1 MLTPKLFADQ
11 NISYTLSKAKIM
23 VLDDEQLVLDILT
36 HALEN
41 NCAGIFSTTD
51 EDNFLKNLAFFDP
64 DIIILDLLLKKING
78 IDLIG
83 QIKKFNSAI
92 QIIAISGQE
101 DIRLA
106 TKALLS
112 GAVMYIN
119 KPFELETFK
128 SVVAQIWQAEAARRE
143 NNKKYQLEKM
153 KFFTLANATPAAI
166 FTVNKNY
173 HYDYINDFFT
183 TMTGYTKEELAELNF
198 WDVVCPAHRAAVKKA
213 GQEMLKSP
221 GSKTMNNEFL
231 FLNKNG
237 EEVWANFSA
246 AYLTQEGEPTLIC
259 SVFDI
264 TKRKK
269 AEKHARYFS
278 NHDPLTGLYNRKN
291 FIEYISE
298 KIKNEPDSFF
308 AVVNINIDRF
318 GNINSLGEKVGDEV
332 LKLTASRLRDFL
344 GPETIISRG
353 SADDFFILYNLS
365 KEKNINTA
373 KHDLQ
378 KKVLEGVFDNSGDI
392 YPCKISASI
401 GICTN
406 IDGHEPAE
414 LIKNSQMARRRA
426 RREGGNCIK
435 YFEPIDAEN
444 VKLRDMELE
453 LQKALEHHEI
463 FMMYQQQVN
472 TAGQHIGMEAL
483 VRWNSKKYG
492 IVSPNIFI
500 PLAVSTG
507 IINELGL
514 WILKEACHKG
524 TEWLNTNYDPGIIS
538 VNISP
543 AQLRTDDIVGQI
555 RQILEE
561 TGFPAEK
568 LKLEITETELT
579 DDNLKT
585 NQIIHTLQQE
595 MGIKIAIDDF
605 GAGQSHFFKLKDLSV
620 RTIKIDKSFIDNLP
634 HDKNTK
640 KIVKA
645 IADMGHSLGSI
656 VLAEGVEEEEQFTL
670 LKELGCDEFQGYL
683 FSKPLFP
690 EDMETLMEKSQARI
704 KQPSF
709 ISHFFQYL
717 LEIWNKKIKTLF
729 EQLI

>member
-1 MLTPKLFADQ
+1 MLTPKLLADQ
-11 NISYTLSKAKIM
+11 DILHLLSKAKIM
-23 VLDDEQLVLDILT
+23 VLDDDQSVLDILT
-36 HALEN
+36 RALKN
-41 NCAGIFSTTD
+41 NCADIFSTTD
-51 EDNFLKNLAFFDP
+51 EDNFLNSLSFFDP
-64 DIIILDLLLKKING
+64 DIIILDLLLKKTNG

-92 QIIAISGQE
+92 QIITISGQE
-101 DIRLA
+101 DIRFA

-112 GAVMYIN
+112 GAVMYLN

-128 SVVAQIWQAEAARRE
+128 NVVAQIWQAEATRRE
-143 NNKKYQLEKM
+143 NNKKYELEKI

-183 TMTGYTKEELAELNF
+183 TMTGYTKEELNELNF
-198 WDVVCPAHRAAVKKA
+198 WDVVHPSHQAAVKKA
-213 GQEMLKSP
+213 GQEMLNNPK
-221 GSKTMNNEFL
+221 SKTMNNEFL

-237 EEVWANFSA
+237 EKLWANFSA
-246 AYLTQEGEPTLIC
+246 AYLVQDGEPTLIC

-308 AVVNINIDRF
+308 AIANINIDRF

-344 GPETIISRG
+344 GPEIIISRG

-365 KEKNINTA
+365 KEKNINA
-373 KHDLQ
+373 VKYDLQ
-378 KKVLEGVFDNSGDI
+378 KKVLAGVFDNSGDS

-444 VKLRDMELE
+444 IRLREMELE
-453 LQKALEHHEI
+453 LQKALERGEI
-463 FMMYQQQVN
+463 FLMYQQQVDSEGN
-472 TAGQHIGMEAL
+472 HVGMETL

-492 IVSPNIFI
+492 LISPTVFI
-500 PLAVSTG
+500 PLAISSG
-507 IINELGL
+507 LIGELGL
-514 WILKEACHKG
+514 WILKEALRKG
-524 TEWLNTNYDPGIIS
+524 QEWLTAGYDTGVIS
-538 VNISP
+538 VNVSP
-543 AQLRTDDIVGQI
+543 EQLRTEDIVKQI
-555 RQILEE
+555 KQHTKK

-585 NQIIHTLQQE
+585 QKIIEVLQK
-595 MGIKIAIDDF
+595 MGIKVAIDDF
-605 GAGQSHFFKLKDLSV
+605 GIGGSNLDRLVNLKFDTL
-620 RTIKIDKSFIDNLP
+620 KIDKSLVDNIFLNKNAKNMVKFIIEMGHLLGA
-634 HDKNTK
+634 
-640 KIVKA
+640 KIV
-645 IADMGHSLGSI
+645 
-656 VLAEGVEEEEQFTL
+656 AEGVEHNEQFEL
-670 LKELGCDEFQGYL
+670 LKQLGCDEFQGYY

-690 EDMETLMEKSQARI
+690 EDIEDK
-704 KQPSF
+704 F
-709 ISHFFQYL
+709 
-717 LEIWNKKIKTLF
+717 KK
-729 EQLI
+729 EA